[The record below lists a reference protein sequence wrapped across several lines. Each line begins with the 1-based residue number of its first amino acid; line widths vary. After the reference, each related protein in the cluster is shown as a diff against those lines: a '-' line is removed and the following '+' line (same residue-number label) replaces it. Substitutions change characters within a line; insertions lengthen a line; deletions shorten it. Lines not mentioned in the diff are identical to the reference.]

1 MIEMNYGEKQK
12 RTRLQESLEKNKDLL
27 IEIKEKHSKDV
38 KQRKEKKQEQ
48 TRKRQGLDSVPQV
61 WQRAVGFGT
70 TSKRRPLRQQI
81 RKYVRI
87 GVSIW
92 SILSQVKS
100 SEYGWRI

>member
-1 MIEMNYGEKQK
+1 M
-12 RTRLQESLEKNKDLL
+12 EKNKKEQGYKKVLKKIDLL